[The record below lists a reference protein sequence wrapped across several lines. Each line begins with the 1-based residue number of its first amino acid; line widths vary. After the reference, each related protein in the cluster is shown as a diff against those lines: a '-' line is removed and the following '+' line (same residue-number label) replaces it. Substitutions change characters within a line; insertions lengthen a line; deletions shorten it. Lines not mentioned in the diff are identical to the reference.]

1 MRRHDEHRGLPP
13 GRLLAPHLH
22 PEAEQVE
29 GHVAGDNPHRVLKH
43 SPPSRVGTEISSLQM
58 LRLTEDSSFLCYR
71 RIGADETNSGRG
83 VNEDRDHNSEEYS
96 DRDEDGGEEEI
107 EQFVREG
114 EVQAVG
120 EQRPGC
126 GGRGG
131 GGGHAQGD
139 ACTSAEVNIISHF

>member
-1 MRRHDEHRGLPP
+1 M
-13 GRLLAPHLH
+13 
-22 PEAEQVE
+22 
-29 GHVAGDNPHRVLKH
+29 
-43 SPPSRVGTEISSLQM
+43 I
-58 LRLTEDSSFLCYR
+58 RLTEDSSFLCYR

-107 EQFVREG
+107 EQFVSEG

-120 EQRPGC
+120 EQRPGR